1 MFHNISILGSTGS
14 IGTQTIAVCREFGI
28 RISGLAAGGNLTV
41 LQQQILEFRPEVA
54 SVRTQEDANQLVT
67 LVAGSGTRVLW
78 GEDGIKEVARVAAA
92 ECVVSSI
99 VGIAGL
105 MPTLEAIKAGKH
117 IALANKE
124 VLVTAGAIV
133 MEEMRKR
140 NLMLLP
146 VDSEHSAI
154 FQCLMGNPRDAIRR
168 IILTCSG
175 GPFREKSQVELEAV
189 TPAMAL
195 QHPNWAMGSKITIDS
210 ATLMNKGLEVIEAK
224 WLFDVLP
231 GQIDVV
237 IHPQSIVH
245 SLVEF
250 QDTSVMAQL
259 GLPDMKLPIQLALT
273 WPDRMAGGLE
283 PLDLVKVG
291 HLGFSKPDCDQF
303 RCLKLAYDAIR
314 IGGTMPTVLNAANEV
329 AVQLFL
335 EEKIS
340 FLGIARLIDAVM
352 QAHAVIDNPTL
363 EEILWTDAQA
373 RKLSLEVRV

>member
-14 IGTQTIAVCREFGI
+14 IGTQTIAVCREFDI
-28 RISGLAAGGNLTV
+28 RISGLAAGSNLTV
-41 LQQQILEFRPEVA
+41 LQEQILEFRPEVA
-54 SVRTQEDANQLVT
+54 SVRTQEDANQLAP

-78 GEDGIKEVARVAAA
+78 GEEGIFEVARVAAA
-92 ECVVSSI
+92 ECVVSAI

-140 NLMLLP
+140 NLLLLP

-154 FQCLMGNPRDAIRR
+154 FQCLMGNDREAIRR

-175 GPFREKSQVELEAV
+175 GPFREKSRVELEGV

-210 ATLMNKGLEVIEAK
+210 ATLMNKGLEVIEAR

-273 WPDRMAGGLE
+273 WPNRMAGGLE
-283 PLDLVKVG
+283 PLDLVQVG
-291 HLGFSKPDCDQF
+291 HLDFSKPDCNQF
-303 RCLKLAYDAIR
+303 RCLQLAYDAIR
-314 IGGTMPTVLNAANEV
+314 VGGTMPTVLNAANEV

-352 QAHAVIDNPTL
+352 QTHAVIDSPTL